1 MQRFTDFE
9 FGVPWVMGFFHA
21 DGSHSGDTPVEVVA
35 NHFAEEAD
43 QEILAVRRDA
53 LTLLDGL
60 APEAVGALW
69 SAGAE
74 YLPGAE
80 PAEWTAWTRTVVALC
95 DARLS
100 AVTDPVALSGA
111 DLEDGRDQ
119 EEAVVAEIAGLS
131 FLAADVRDALTE
143 CARRGTP
150 DLAFRILLRV
160 LRSTPGAWLAPDRY
174 ARMEAIGAALRLGE
188 FVVDSVQYLVDD
200 EPPPDPPT
208 ERFTDGDFGMSR
220 LMRAFAPEGGGGTY
234 GTYGTGGGE
243 AGGTKAPVAAVRGL
257 LAEASDPREVLA
269 VRRDAQA
276 LLDHLP
282 GRTGEVLWCA
292 GTGLGPGFFA
302 ADDPGRAS
310 GKAWLRTVVAECD
323 ARLSGLDVPPLDGGD
338 LVGGGARNGP
348 ATRELSEFAAVL
360 DPETAQA
367 LTDCAWLYDP
377 ELALRLLL
385 RTLVRTRTPLTAGQY
400 ARLAGR
406 AAAYLHGPRLLEDV
420 RRLVPG
426 NAEG

>member
-21 DGSHSGDTPVEVVA
+21 DWTHSGDTPAEVVA
-35 NHFAEEAD
+35 NHFAEED
-43 QEILAVRRDA
+43 DREVLAVRRDA

-74 YLPGAE
+74 YLPGAA
-80 PAEWTAWTRTVVALC
+80 PADGTAWTRTVVALC

-100 AVTDPVALSGA
+100 AATEPAALSGA

-131 FLAADVRDALTE
+131 FLAADVRDALTA

-160 LRSTPGAWLAPDRY
+160 LRGTPGAWLAPDRY
-174 ARMEAIGAALRLGE
+174 ARMEAIGTALRLGE
-188 FVVDSVQYLVDD
+188 FVVDAVQYLVDD

-208 ERFTDGDFGMSR
+208 ERFTDGDFGMSG
-220 LMRAFAPEGGGGTY
+220 LMRAFAPD
-234 GTYGTGGGE
+234 
-243 AGGTKAPVAAVRGL
+243 AGATAPVAVVRDL
-257 LAEASDPREVLA
+257 LAEASDPRAVLA

-276 LLDHLP
+276 LLDYLP

-323 ARLSGLDVPPLDGGD
+323 TRLSGLDVPPLDGGD
-338 LVGGGARNGP
+338 LVGGSARNGP
-348 ATRELSEFAAVL
+348 ATRELGEFAAVL

-400 ARLAGR
+400 ELLADR
-406 AAAYLHGPRLLEDV
+406 ATACLHGPRLLADV
-420 RRLVPG
+420 RRLVPEH
-426 NAEG
+426 AEG